1 MTKQATV
8 KKKPSLISWR
18 LYVVASL
25 IILVFIG
32 ITSRAVFLQVI
43 DSEQLRYQGDLR
55 SKRTVVSQSHRG
67 SIVDRHGMA
76 LAVSVPVEVVWAEP
90 NVIHKNNG
98 LDDKRRWKALADVLD
113 RPLEK
118 LLSSVSDASKRFVY
132 LKRQISPAQAEY
144 IRQLK
149 IPGIYL
155 KPSSRRYY
163 PTGEVTSHVVGFTNI
178 DDKGQNGIEKTY
190 DDWLTGSP
198 IKRKVRRA
206 RDGMVVERLNTVEEG
221 ENANDVVT
229 SIDQRIQAIAY
240 KELKTATE
248 KYRATSGSLIV
259 LDIKTGEVL
268 AMANTPSY
276 NPNNRRTMLPY
287 KLRNRSISDS
297 FEPGSTIKP
306 LAAMMALDYGQF
318 NVNSVIDTK
327 PGYYRL
333 GGNTVRDSRNY
344 GKVDVATIIAK
355 SSNVGVSKLALSVP
369 KEQLI
374 NSYYDLGFGSP
385 THITLPAES
394 GGLLSTRSRWSDFEI
409 ATLSFGY
416 GLAVTPLQL
425 AKAYAV
431 IANEGRVNPI
441 SILKL
446 EKAPEGEQVIDPAV
460 AKAMLQMMEGV
471 TKAGGTAVKARIGG
485 YRVAGKTGTARKA
498 IAGGYGDD
506 YVVSFAGIA
515 PIDNPRLVTIVIIN
529 EPKGDKYYGGDVAA
543 PVFAKVTT
551 GALQLLNVAPSK
563 TVELPVSITSENTA
577 SENTVSEN
585 IASINILSANNAN
598 STELRVVHD
607 Q

>member
-1 MTKQATV
+1 MTKQAKT
-8 KKKPSLISWR
+8 KKKPSLITWR
-18 LYVVASL
+18 LYVVVSI

-32 ITSRAVFLQVI
+32 IAARAAFLQVI
-43 DSEQLRYQGDLR
+43 DSEKLRHQGDLR
-55 SKRTVVSQSHRG
+55 SKRTIVSQSHRG
-67 SIVDRHGMA
+67 NIFDRHGTA

-90 NVIHKNNG
+90 NVIHKNKG
-98 LDDKRRWKALADVLD
+98 LEDRRRWEALAGVLE
-113 RPLEK
+113 RPVEK
-118 LLSSVSDASKRFVY
+118 LLKAVEDPKRRFVY
-132 LKRQISPAQAEY
+132 LKRQVSPAQADY
-144 IRQLK
+144 IKQLK

-178 DDKGQNGIEKTY
+178 DDEGKNGIEKTY
-190 DDWLTGSP
+190 DDWLTGAP

-221 ENANDVVT
+221 ENANDVIT

-248 KYRATSGSLIV
+248 KYRATSGSVIV
-259 LDIKTGEVL
+259 LDVQTGEVL

-276 NPNNRRTMLPY
+276 NPNNRRTMKPY
-287 KLRNRSISDS
+287 RMRNRSIADMY
-297 FEPGSTIKP
+297 EPGSTIKP
-306 LAAMMALDYGQF
+306 LAAMLALDYGKYELD
-318 NVNSVIDTK
+318 SEIDTS
-327 PGYYRL
+327 PGFYRL
-333 GGNTVRDSRNY
+333 GANTVRDSRNY
-344 GKVDVATIIAK
+344 GKIDINTVIAK
-355 SSNVGVSKLALSVP
+355 SSNVGVSRMALSVP
-369 KEQLI
+369 KEHLL
-374 NSYYDLGFGSP
+374 NSYFNLGFGTA

-394 GGLLSTRSRWSDFEI
+394 SGVLSERSRWSDFEI

-425 AKAYAV
+425 ARAYSV
-431 IANEGRVNPI
+431 IANEGKLNPI

-446 EKAPEGEQVIDPAV
+446 EQPPHGEQVIEPRIAN
-460 AKAMLQMMEGV
+460 AMLQMMEGV
-471 TKAGGTAVKARIGG
+471 TKDGGTAVKARIGG

-498 IAGGYGDD
+498 TAGGYGED
-506 YVVSFAGIA
+506 YIVSFAGIA
-515 PIDNPRLVTIVIIN
+515 PIDNPRLVTVVIIN

-563 TVELPVSITSENTA
+563 TVELPVKVAATNQGQSPIVGGIHE
-577 SENTVSEN
+577 
-585 IASINILSANNAN
+585 
-598 STELRVVHD
+598 

>member
-1 MTKQATV
+1 MTKQAKA
-8 KKKPSLISWR
+8 KKKPSLITWR
-18 LYVVASL
+18 LYVVVSL

-32 ITSRAVFLQVI
+32 IGVRAAFLQVI
-43 DSEQLRYQGDLR
+43 DSEKLRYQGDLR
-55 SKRTVVSQSHRG
+55 SKRTIVSQSHRG
-67 SIVDRHGMA
+67 NIVDRHGTA

-98 LDDKRRWKALADVLD
+98 LSDERRWKALADVLD
-113 RPLEK
+113 RPLK
-118 LLSSVSDASKRFVY
+118 KILTSVADPKKRFVY

-178 DDKGQNGIEKTY
+178 DDIGQNGIEKTY
-190 DDWLTGSP
+190 DDWLTGAP
-198 IKRKVRRA
+198 TKRKVRRA

-248 KYRATSGSLIV
+248 KYRATSGSIIV
-259 LDIKTGEVL
+259 LDVKTGEVL

-287 KLRNRSISDS
+287 RMRNRSITDT

-306 LAAMMALDYGQF
+306 LAAMMALDYGKYDID
-318 NVNSVIDTK
+318 SEIDTR

-344 GKVDVATIIAK
+344 GKINIATIISK
-355 SSNVGVSKLALSVP
+355 SSNVGVSKMALSVP

-374 NSYYDLGFGSP
+374 TSYYNLGFGSR
-385 THITLPAES
+385 TNVTLPAES
-394 GGLLSTRSRWSDFEI
+394 PGVLRERHRWSDFEI

-416 GLAVTPLQL
+416 GLAVTPLQM

-446 EKAPEGEQVIDPAV
+446 ERPPIGEQVIDPKIAR
-460 AKAMLQMMEGV
+460 AILQMMEGV
-471 TKAGGTAVKARIGG
+471 TKTGGTAVKARIGG
-485 YRVAGKTGTARKA
+485 YRVAGKTGTARKS

-563 TVELPVSITSENTA
+563 TVKLPVHVA
-577 SENTVSEN
+577 SNNVPSN
-585 IASINILSANNAN
+585 NSAKHTPLRGAN
-598 STELRVVHD
+598 E
-607 Q
+607 

>member
-1 MTKQATV
+1 MIKQARA
-8 KKKPSLISWR
+8 KKKPSLITWR
-18 LYVVASL
+18 LYVVAAF
-25 IILVFIG
+25 IILVFIS
-32 ITSRAVFLQVI
+32 IICRATFLQII
-43 DSEQLRYQGDLR
+43 DSKELQYQGDLR
-55 SKRTVVSQSHRG
+55 SKRTIISQSHRG
-67 SIVDRHGMA
+67 NIVDRHGTA

-98 LDDKRRWKALADVLD
+98 LDDKRRWEALADVLD
-113 RPLEK
+113 RPLKK
-118 LLSSVSDASKRFVY
+118 LLKSVDDPAKRFVY
-132 LKRQISPAQAEY
+132 LKRQVSPAQAEY
-144 IRQLK
+144 IKQLK

-190 DDWLTGSP
+190 NDWLTGAP

-221 ENANDVVT
+221 EHANDVVT

-248 KYRATSGSLIV
+248 KYRATSGSVIV
-259 LDIKTGEVL
+259 LDVKTGEVL

-276 NPNNRRTMLPY
+276 NPNNRRSMLPY
-287 KLRNRSISDS
+287 RLRNRSISDT

-306 LAAMMALDYGQF
+306 LAAMMALDYGKYG
-318 NVNSVIDTK
+318 VDSVIDTK

-344 GKVDVATIIAK
+344 GEVDIATIIAK
-355 SSNVGVSKLALSVP
+355 SSNVGVSKLALSMP
-369 KEQLI
+369 KDELI
-374 NSYYDLGFGSP
+374 NSYYNLGFGSP

-394 GGLLSTRSRWSDFEI
+394 GGVLSERRRWSDFEI

-425 AKAYAV
+425 AKAYSV

-446 EKAPEGEQVIDPAV
+446 EQPPVGEQVIEPKIAH
-460 AKAMLQMMEGV
+460 AMLNMMEGV
-471 TKAGGTAVKARIGG
+471 TKAGGTATKARIGG

-563 TVELPVSITSENTA
+563 TVELPVSLA
-577 SENTVSEN
+577 
-585 IASINILSANNAN
+585 LLNNAK
-598 STELRVVHD
+598 TTQVRGVHA

>member
-1 MTKQATV
+1 MIKQARA
-8 KKKPSLISWR
+8 KKKPSLITWR
-18 LYVVASL
+18 LYVVAAF
-25 IILVFIG
+25 IVIVFIG
-32 ITSRAVFLQVI
+32 IICRATFLQVI
-43 DSEQLRYQGDLR
+43 DSKELQYQGDLR
-55 SKRTVVSQSHRG
+55 SKRTIVSQSHRG
-67 SIVDRHGMA
+67 NIVDRHGTA

-98 LDDKRRWKALADVLD
+98 LDDKRRWEALADVLD
-113 RPLEK
+113 RPLK
-118 LLSSVSDASKRFVY
+118 KILKSVDDPAKRFVY
-132 LKRQISPAQAEY
+132 LKRQVSPAQAEY
-144 IRQLK
+144 IKQLK

-190 DDWLTGSP
+190 DDWLTGAP
-198 IKRKVRRA
+198 TKRKVRRA

-229 SIDQRIQAIAY
+229 SIDQRIQSIAY

-248 KYRATSGSLIV
+248 KYRATSGSVIV
-259 LDIKTGEVL
+259 LDVKTGEVL

-287 KLRNRSISDS
+287 KLRNRSISDT

-306 LAAMMALDYGQF
+306 LAAMMALDYGKYD
-318 NVNSVIDTK
+318 VDSVIDTK

-344 GKVDVATIIAK
+344 GKVDIATIIAK
-355 SSNVGVSKLALSVP
+355 SSNVGVSKLALSMP
-369 KEQLI
+369 KDELI
-374 NSYYDLGFGSP
+374 NSYYNLGFGSP

-394 GGLLSTRSRWSDFEI
+394 GGVLSERRRWSDFEI

-425 AKAYAV
+425 AKAYSV

-446 EKAPEGEQVIDPAV
+446 EQPPVGEQVIEPKV
-460 AKAMLQMMEGV
+460 AHAMLNMMEGV
-471 TKAGGTAVKARIGG
+471 TKAGGTATKARIGG

-563 TVELPVSITSENTA
+563 TVELPVSLA
-577 SENTVSEN
+577 LV
-585 IASINILSANNAN
+585 NNAK
-598 STELRVVHD
+598 TTQVRGVHA

>member
-1 MTKQATV
+1 MIKQAKA
-8 KKKPSLISWR
+8 KKKPSLITWR
-18 LYVVASL
+18 LYVVAAF
-25 IILVFIG
+25 IIIVFIS
-32 ITSRAVFLQVI
+32 IICRATFLQVI
-43 DSEQLRYQGDLR
+43 DSKELQYQGDLR
-55 SKRTVVSQSHRG
+55 SKRTIVSQSHRG
-67 SIVDRHGMA
+67 NIVDRHGTA

-98 LDDKRRWKALADVLD
+98 LDDKRRWEALADVLD
-113 RPLEK
+113 RPLNK
-118 LLSSVSDASKRFVY
+118 LLKSVDDPTKRFVY
-132 LKRQISPAQAEY
+132 LKRQVSPAQAEY
-144 IRQLK
+144 IKQLK

-190 DDWLTGSP
+190 NDWLTGAP
-198 IKRKVRRA
+198 TKRKVRRA

-229 SIDQRIQAIAY
+229 SIDQRIQSIAY

-248 KYRATSGSLIV
+248 KYRATSGSVIV
-259 LDIKTGEVL
+259 LDVKTGEVL

-287 KLRNRSISDS
+287 KLRNRSISDT

-306 LAAMMALDYGQF
+306 LAAMMALDYGKYD
-318 NVNSVIDTK
+318 VDSVIDTK

-344 GKVDVATIIAK
+344 GKIDIATIIAK
-355 SSNVGVSKLALSVP
+355 SSNVGVSKLALSMP
-369 KEQLI
+369 KDELI
-374 NSYYDLGFGSP
+374 NSYYNLGFGSP

-394 GGLLSTRSRWSDFEI
+394 GGVLSERRRWSDFEI

-425 AKAYAV
+425 AKAYSV

-446 EKAPEGEQVIDPAV
+446 EQPPVGEQVIDPKV
-460 AKAMLQMMEGV
+460 AHAMLNMMEGV
-471 TKAGGTAVKARIGG
+471 TKAGGTATKARIGG

-563 TVELPVSITSENTA
+563 TIELPVSLALLNNTK
-577 SENTVSEN
+577 TTQV
-585 IASINILSANNAN
+585 
-598 STELRVVHD
+598 RGVHA

>member
-1 MTKQATV
+1 MTKQAKA
-8 KKKPSLISWR
+8 KKKPSLITWR
-18 LYVVASL
+18 LYVVVSL

-32 ITSRAVFLQVI
+32 IASRAAFLQVI

-55 SKRTVVSQSHRG
+55 SKRTIVSQSHRG
-67 SIVDRHGMA
+67 NIVDRHGTA

-90 NVIHKNNG
+90 NVIHKKNG
-98 LDDKRRWKALADVLD
+98 LSDKRRWKALADVLD

-118 LLSSVSDASKRFVY
+118 LLASVANPKKRFVY
-132 LKRQISPAQAEY
+132 LKRQVSPAQAEY
-144 IRQLK
+144 IKQLK

-198 IKRKVRRA
+198 TKRKVRRA
-206 RDGMVVERLNTVEEG
+206 RDGMVVEQLNTVEEG

-240 KELKTATE
+240 KALKTATE
-248 KYRATSGSLIV
+248 KYRATSGSIIV
-259 LDIKTGEVL
+259 LDVKTGELL

-287 KLRNRSISDS
+287 RLRNRSITDT

-306 LAAMMALDYGQF
+306 LAAMMALDYGKYD
-318 NVNSVIDTK
+318 IDSEIETK
-327 PGYYRL
+327 GSYRL
-333 GGNTVRDSRNY
+333 GGNTVRDPRNY
-344 GKVDVATIIAK
+344 GKINIATIIAK
-355 SSNVGVSKLALSVP
+355 SSNVGISKMALSVP

-374 NSYYDLGFGSP
+374 TSYYNLGFGSR
-385 THITLPAES
+385 TQVTLPGES
-394 GGLLSTRSRWSDFEI
+394 AGVLHERRRWSDFEI

-416 GLAVTPLQL
+416 GLAVTPLQM

-446 EKAPEGEQVIDPAV
+446 DKPPVGEQVISPKV
-460 AKAMLQMMEGV
+460 ANAMLQMMEGV

-498 IAGGYGDD
+498 VAGGYGDD

-563 TVELPVSITSENTA
+563 IVELPVSIA
-577 SENTVSEN
+577 SVNR
-585 IASINILSANNAN
+585 AQ
-598 STELRVVHD
+598 STQQGGVNE

>member
-1 MTKQATV
+1 MIKQAKA
-8 KKKPSLISWR
+8 KKKPSLITWR
-18 LYVVASL
+18 LYVVAAF
-25 IILVFIG
+25 IIIVFIS
-32 ITSRAVFLQVI
+32 IICRATFLQVI
-43 DSEQLRYQGDLR
+43 DSKELQYQGDLR
-55 SKRTVVSQSHRG
+55 SKRTIVSQSHRG
-67 SIVDRHGMA
+67 NIVDRHGTA

-98 LDDKRRWKALADVLD
+98 LDDKRRWEALADVLD
-113 RPLEK
+113 RPLNK
-118 LLSSVSDASKRFVY
+118 LLKSVDDPTKRFVY
-132 LKRQISPAQAEY
+132 LKRQVSPAQAEY
-144 IRQLK
+144 IKQLK

-190 DDWLTGSP
+190 NDWLTGAP
-198 IKRKVRRA
+198 TKRKVRRA

-229 SIDQRIQAIAY
+229 SIDQRIQSIAY

-248 KYRATSGSLIV
+248 KYRATSGSVIV
-259 LDIKTGEVL
+259 LDVKTGEVL

-287 KLRNRSISDS
+287 KLRNRSISDT

-306 LAAMMALDYGQF
+306 LAAMMALDYGKYD
-318 NVNSVIDTK
+318 VDSVIDTK

-344 GKVDVATIIAK
+344 GKIDIATIIAK
-355 SSNVGVSKLALSVP
+355 SSNVGVSKLALSMP
-369 KEQLI
+369 KDELI
-374 NSYYDLGFGSP
+374 NSYYNLGFGSP

-394 GGLLSTRSRWSDFEI
+394 GGVLSERRRWSDFEI

-425 AKAYAV
+425 AKAYSV

-446 EKAPEGEQVIDPAV
+446 EQPPVGEQVIDPKV
-460 AKAMLQMMEGV
+460 AHAMLNMMEGV
-471 TKAGGTAVKARIGG
+471 TKAGGTATKARIGG

-563 TVELPVSITSENTA
+563 TIELPVSLALLNNT
-577 SENTVSEN
+577 NTTQV
-585 IASINILSANNAN
+585 
-598 STELRVVHD
+598 RGVHA

>member
-1 MTKQATV
+1 MIKQARA
-8 KKKPSLISWR
+8 KKKPSLITWR
-18 LYVVASL
+18 LYVVAAF
-25 IILVFIG
+25 IVIVFIG
-32 ITSRAVFLQVI
+32 IICRATFLQVI
-43 DSEQLRYQGDLR
+43 DSKELQYQGDLR
-55 SKRTVVSQSHRG
+55 SKRTIISQSHRG
-67 SIVDRHGMA
+67 NIVDRHGTA

-98 LDDKRRWKALADVLD
+98 LDDKRRWEALADVLD
-113 RPLEK
+113 RPLK
-118 LLSSVSDASKRFVY
+118 KILKSVDDPAKRFVY
-132 LKRQISPAQAEY
+132 LKRQVSPAQAEY
-144 IRQLK
+144 IKQLK

-190 DDWLTGSP
+190 DDWLTGAP
-198 IKRKVRRA
+198 TKRKVRRA

-229 SIDQRIQAIAY
+229 SIDQRIQSIAY

-248 KYRATSGSLIV
+248 KYRATSGSVIV
-259 LDIKTGEVL
+259 LDVKTGEVL

-287 KLRNRSISDS
+287 KLRNRSISDT

-306 LAAMMALDYGQF
+306 LAAMMALDYGKYD
-318 NVNSVIDTK
+318 VDSVIDTK

-344 GKVDVATIIAK
+344 GKVDIATIIAK
-355 SSNVGVSKLALSVP
+355 SSNVGVSKLALSMP
-369 KEQLI
+369 KDELI
-374 NSYYDLGFGSP
+374 NSYYNLGFGSP

-394 GGLLSTRSRWSDFEI
+394 GGVLSERRRWSDFEI

-425 AKAYAV
+425 AKAYSV

-446 EKAPEGEQVIDPAV
+446 EQPPVGEQVIEPKV
-460 AKAMLQMMEGV
+460 AHAMLNMMEGV
-471 TKAGGTAVKARIGG
+471 TKAGGTATKARIGG

-563 TVELPVSITSENTA
+563 TVELPVSLA
-577 SENTVSEN
+577 LV
-585 IASINILSANNAN
+585 NNAK
-598 STELRVVHD
+598 TTQVRGVHA

>member
-1 MTKQATV
+1 MTKQAKT
-8 KKKPSLISWR
+8 KKKPSLITWR
-18 LYVVASL
+18 LYVVVSL

-32 ITSRAVFLQVI
+32 IAARAAFLQVI
-43 DSEQLRYQGDLR
+43 DSEKLRHQGDLR
-55 SKRTVVSQSHRG
+55 SKRTIVSQSHRG
-67 SIVDRHGMA
+67 NIFDRHGTA

-98 LDDKRRWKALADVLD
+98 LEDRRRWEALAGVLE
-113 RPLEK
+113 RPVEK
-118 LLSSVSDASKRFVY
+118 LLKAVENPKKRFVY
-132 LKRQISPAQAEY
+132 LKRQVSPAQADY
-144 IRQLK
+144 IKQLK

-178 DDKGQNGIEKTY
+178 DDEGKNGIEKTY
-190 DDWLTGSP
+190 DDWLTGAP

-248 KYRATSGSLIV
+248 KYRATSGSVIV
-259 LDIKTGEVL
+259 LDVQTGEVL

-276 NPNNRRTMLPY
+276 NPNNRRTMKPY
-287 KLRNRSISDS
+287 RMRNRAIADMY
-297 FEPGSTIKP
+297 EPGSTIKP
-306 LAAMMALDYGQF
+306 LAAMMALDYGKYDLD
-318 NVNSVIDTK
+318 SEIDTS
-327 PGYYRL
+327 PGFYRL
-333 GGNTVRDSRNY
+333 GANTVRDSRNY
-344 GKVDVATIIAK
+344 GKIDINTVIAK
-355 SSNVGVSKLALSVP
+355 SSNVGVSRMALSVP
-369 KEQLI
+369 KEHLL
-374 NSYYDLGFGSP
+374 NSYFNLGFGSA

-394 GGLLSTRSRWSDFEI
+394 SGVLSERSRWSDFEI

-425 AKAYAV
+425 ARAYSV
-431 IANEGRVNPI
+431 IANEGKLNPI

-446 EKAPEGEQVIDPAV
+446 EQPPRAEQVIEPRV
-460 AKAMLQMMEGV
+460 ANAMLQMMEGV
-471 TKAGGTAVKARIGG
+471 TKDGGTAVKARIGG

-498 IAGGYGDD
+498 TAGGYGED
-506 YVVSFAGIA
+506 YIVSFAGIA
-515 PIDNPRLVTIVIIN
+515 PIDNPRLVTVVIIN

-563 TVELPVSITSENTA
+563 TVELPVK
-577 SENTVSEN
+577 
-585 IASINILSANNAN
+585 IAATNQGQSPL
-598 STELRVVHD
+598 VGGVHE

>member
-1 MTKQATV
+1 MIKQARA
-8 KKKPSLISWR
+8 KKKPSLITWR
-18 LYVVASL
+18 LYVVAAF
-25 IILVFIG
+25 IILVFIS
-32 ITSRAVFLQVI
+32 IICRATFLQII
-43 DSEQLRYQGDLR
+43 DSKELQYQGDLR
-55 SKRTVVSQSHRG
+55 SKRTIVSQSHRG
-67 SIVDRHGMA
+67 NIVDRHGTA

-98 LDDKRRWKALADVLD
+98 LDDKRRWEALADVLD
-113 RPLEK
+113 RPLKK
-118 LLSSVSDASKRFVY
+118 LLKSVDDPAKRFVY
-132 LKRQISPAQAEY
+132 LKRQVSPAQAEY
-144 IRQLK
+144 IKQLK

-190 DDWLTGSP
+190 NDWLTGAP

-221 ENANDVVT
+221 EHANDVVT

-248 KYRATSGSLIV
+248 KYRATSGSVIV
-259 LDIKTGEVL
+259 LDVKTGEVL

-276 NPNNRRTMLPY
+276 NPNNRRSMLPY
-287 KLRNRSISDS
+287 RLRNRSISDT

-306 LAAMMALDYGQF
+306 LAAMMALDYGKYG
-318 NVNSVIDTK
+318 VDSVIDTK

-344 GKVDVATIIAK
+344 GEVDIATIIAK
-355 SSNVGVSKLALSVP
+355 SSNVGVSKLALSMP
-369 KEQLI
+369 KDELI
-374 NSYYDLGFGSP
+374 NSYYNLGFGSP

-394 GGLLSTRSRWSDFEI
+394 GGVLSERRRWSDFEI

-425 AKAYAV
+425 AKAYSV

-446 EKAPEGEQVIDPAV
+446 EQPPVGEQVIEPKV
-460 AKAMLQMMEGV
+460 AHAMLNMMEGV
-471 TKAGGTAVKARIGG
+471 TKAGGTATKARIGG

-563 TVELPVSITSENTA
+563 TVELPVSLA
-577 SENTVSEN
+577 
-585 IASINILSANNAN
+585 LLNNAK
-598 STELRVVHD
+598 TTQVRGVHA

>member
-1 MTKQATV
+1 MIKQAKA
-8 KKKPSLISWR
+8 KKKPSLITWR
-18 LYVVASL
+18 LYVVAAL
-25 IILVFIG
+25 IILVFIS
-32 ITSRAVFLQVI
+32 IICRATFLQII
-43 DSEQLRYQGDLR
+43 DSKELQYQGDLR
-55 SKRTVVSQSHRG
+55 SKRTITSQSHRG
-67 SIVDRHGMA
+67 NIVDRHGTA

-113 RPLEK
+113 RPLKK
-118 LLSSVSDASKRFVY
+118 LLKSVSDPAKRFVY
-132 LKRQISPAQAEY
+132 LKRQVSPAQAEY
-144 IRQLK
+144 IKQLK

-163 PTGEVTSHVVGFTNI
+163 PTGEVTSHVIGFTNI

-190 DDWLTGSP
+190 DDWLTGAP
-198 IKRKVRRA
+198 TKRKVRRA

-240 KELKTATE
+240 KELKIATE
-248 KYRATSGSLIV
+248 KYHATSGSLIV
-259 LDIKTGEVL
+259 LDVKTGEVL

-287 KLRNRSISDS
+287 KLRNRSITDT

-306 LAAMMALDYGQF
+306 LAAMMALDYGKY

-344 GKVDVATIIAK
+344 GKVDIATIIAK
-355 SSNVGVSKLALSVP
+355 SSNVGVSKLALSMP
-369 KEQLI
+369 KDELI
-374 NSYYDLGFGSP
+374 NSYYNLGFGSP

-394 GGLLSTRSRWSDFEI
+394 GGVLSERRRWSDFEI

-425 AKAYAV
+425 AKAYSV

-446 EKAPEGEQVIDPAV
+446 EQPPVGEQVIAPEIAH
-460 AKAMLQMMEGV
+460 AMLNMMEGV
-471 TKAGGTAVKARIGG
+471 TKAGGTATKARIGG

-563 TVELPVSITSENTA
+563 TVELPVSLA
-577 SENTVSEN
+577 
-585 IASINILSANNAN
+585 LLNNAKA
-598 STELRVVHD
+598 TQVRGVHA

>member
-1 MTKQATV
+1 MTKQAKV
-8 KKKPSLISWR
+8 KKKPSLITWR
-18 LYVVASL
+18 LYVVVSL
-25 IILVFIG
+25 IIMVFVG
-32 ITSRAVFLQVI
+32 IAARAAYLQVI
-43 DSEQLRYQGDLR
+43 DSEKLRYQGDLR
-55 SKRTVVSQSHRG
+55 SKRTIVSQSHRG
-67 SIVDRHGMA
+67 NIVDRHGTA

-90 NVIHKNNG
+90 NVIHKKNG
-98 LDDKRRWKALADVLD
+98 LADKRRWEALADVLD
-113 RPLEK
+113 RPVEK
-118 LLSSVSDASKRFVY
+118 LLGAVADPKKRFVY
-132 LKRQISPAQAEY
+132 LKRQVSPAQADY
-144 IRQLK
+144 IKQLR

-190 DDWLTGSP
+190 DDWLTGAP

-221 ENANDVVT
+221 ENANDVVS

-240 KELKTATE
+240 RELKTATE

-259 LDIKTGEVL
+259 LDVKTGEVL

-276 NPNNRRTMLPY
+276 NPNNRRSMLPY
-287 KLRNRSISDS
+287 RLRNRAITDT

-306 LAAMMALDYGQF
+306 LAAMMALDYGKF
-318 NVNSVIDTK
+318 TLDSVIDTK
-327 PGYYRL
+327 PGWYRL
-333 GGNTVRDSRNY
+333 GANTVRDSRNL
-344 GKVDVATIIAK
+344 GEIDVPTIIAK
-355 SSNVGVSKLALSVP
+355 SSNVGVSKMALSVP
-369 KEQLI
+369 KEQLLT
-374 NSYYDLGFGSP
+374 SYYNLGFGSR
-385 THITLPAES
+385 THITLPGES
-394 GGLLSTRSRWSDFEI
+394 PGVLSERRRWSDFEI
-409 ATLSFGY
+409 ATLSYGY

-425 AKAYAV
+425 AKAYSV
-431 IANEGRVNPI
+431 IANEGRANPI

-446 EKAPEGEQVIDPAV
+446 EQPPQGEQVIEPKIAR
-460 AKAMLQMMEGV
+460 AMLQMMEGV
-471 TKAGGTAVKARIGG
+471 TKEGGTAVKARIGG

-498 IAGGYGDD
+498 TAGGYGDD

-563 TVELPVSITSENTA
+563 TVELPVRVA
-577 SENTVSEN
+577 
-585 IASINILSANNAN
+585 AN
-598 STELRVVHD
+598 SRNSMGAAYE